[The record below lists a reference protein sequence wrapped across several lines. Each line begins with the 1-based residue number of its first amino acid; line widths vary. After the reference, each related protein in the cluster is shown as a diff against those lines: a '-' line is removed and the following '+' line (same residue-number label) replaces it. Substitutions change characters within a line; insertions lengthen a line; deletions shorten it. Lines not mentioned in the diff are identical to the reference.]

1 MAFIMLACGKGAGTD
16 TRMDRRGK
24 QSATGGGRRSASWQ
38 AGVCLVLAFGAGLTA
53 AQDDGY
59 FAVRRASTELVDGV
73 YYLDAAIDLDLSSDA
88 REALLAGVP
97 LTIRFEV
104 EFLRHL
110 RLWWDAEAATLRQ
123 RYQVE
128 YHPLTQR
135 YVVRNV
141 NSDVQSS
148 FLTLA
153 DALRTIGR
161 VERLPLIDAAVL
173 DPNRQY
179 DVRLRALLDQEEL
192 PGPLR
197 LIAFW
202 RRDWSIGSGWFEWRL
217 DDK

>member
-1 MAFIMLACGKGAGTD
+1 
-16 TRMDRRGK
+16 MDRRGK
-24 QSATGGGRRSASWQ
+24 LGRAVGYGRRSRPSR
-38 AGVCLVLAFGAGLTA
+38 AGVCLALALALALTEPPLA
-53 AQDDGY
+53 AQDEGY
-59 FAVRRASTELVDGV
+59 FAVRRATTELIDGV
-73 YYLDAAIDLDLSSDA
+73 YYLDAAVDLELSSEA
-88 REALLAGVP
+88 REALLAGLP

-123 RYQVE
+123 RYQIE

-141 NSDVQSS
+141 NSDVQMS

-173 DPNRQY
+173 DPNREY
-179 DVRLRALLDQEEL
+179 EVRMRALLDQEEL

-202 RRDWSIGSGWFEWRL
+202 RRDWSLGSEWYEWRL

>member
-1 MAFIMLACGKGAGTD
+1 
-16 TRMDRRGK
+16 MDRRGK
-24 QSATGGGRRSASWQ
+24 LGRTVGGRRWSRRR
-38 AGVCLVLAFGAGLTA
+38 LAVVWLALTVPVGPLA

-59 FAVRRASTELVDGV
+59 FAVRRATTELSNGV
-73 YYLDAAIDLDLSSDA
+73 YYLDAAVDLELSSEA
-88 REALLAGVP
+88 REALLAGLP

-128 YHPLTQR
+128 YDPLTQR

-141 NSDVQSS
+141 NSDVQTS

-161 VERLPLIDAAVL
+161 VERLPLIDAALL
-173 DPNRQY
+173 DPDRQY
-179 DVRLRALLDQEEL
+179 DVRMRALLDQEEL

-202 RRDWSIGSGWFEWRL
+202 RRDWSIGSEWFEWRL